1 MGKFITFNSKGW
13 RILLKEV
20 KELLGNFFDKNFLTE
35 GEEYLEFK
43 THWQKIVGDDLAS
56 HIFID
61 DLVDKRLIV
70 KADHQGWAQLFLM
83 KKKAILKKIN
93 SIFPQMQIRNI
104 QIKYKDNIVKQNEEV
119 QKVSEKIE
127 EKIVVKDDDFADILN
142 KFKERSESES

>member
-1 MGKFITFNSKGW
+1 
-13 RILLKEV
+13 LKEV
-20 KELLGNFFDKNFLTE
+20 KELLGNFFDKNFIKE

-43 THWQKIVGDDLAS
+43 THWQKIVGDDLAA

-70 KADHQGWAQLFLM
+70 KADHQGWAQLFLL

-93 SIFPQMQIRNI
+93 SIFPQMQINNI
-104 QIKYKDNIVKQNEEV
+104 QIKYKDKMVEKKVEMK
-119 QKVSEKIE
+119 KVSEKIE
-127 EKIVVKDDDFADILN
+127 EKMSLKDDEFMDILH